1 MDSPNKYKNTI
12 SFVDLL
18 FNILLGF
25 VFLFIIA
32 FVLINPVAKRADIE
46 MPAQYMIVMTWPGES
61 ENDMDLWVMDPNGNR
76 VGFTQREMG
85 FMNLDRDDLG
95 STTDLAMIEG
105 KPTVIK
111 LNREVVTLRGIVPG
125 DYYVTAHLYT
135 KRENQPIPVKIEV
148 IQLNPYR
155 IVYSQEKVF
164 SHFGQRLHFYK
175 FSLSTDG
182 GYYGVES
189 TKQTAMP

>member
-12 SFVDLL
+12 RFVDLL

-32 FVLINPVAKRADIE
+32 FILINPVAKRAYIE

-85 FMNLDRDDLG
+85 FLNLDRDDLG
-95 STTDLAMIEG
+95 TTTDLAMIEG

-135 KRENQPIPVKIEV
+135 KREKEPTPVKIEV
-148 IQLNPYR
+148 VQINPYR
-155 IVYSQEKVF
+155 IVYTQEKMF
-164 SHFGQRLHFYK
+164 FYFCHKPYQLHELLF
-175 FSLSTDG
+175 L
-182 GYYGVES
+182 VLV
-189 TKQTAMP
+189 